1 MQKHRSYRAAHLQ
14 WDVVRKA
21 HALQFLKE
29 KGLIGK
35 QERITGC
42 ELQQLI
48 DIIRL
53 NQLNLDNLYLL
64 SQTGS
69 LNQLNMKCVQ
79 FEQVSM
85 TNATFS
91 FVDLNGASFDG
102 SRLNGVKFEGSSL
115 ICANFNGTELD
126 GTDFG
131 DSNLTDAQFINVNLS
146 TAKLTENQRY
156 QAKFENSTMSNTTV
170 SDGTTHS
177 PSTVDMP
184 STSDVETSID
194 TVATANKVRNI
205 ITNTLNISP
214 CATRNKNGT
223 TIAGNP
229 NGSEGSDLSSLKG
242 PRGILVDLG
251 DSNTL
256 YVVDEGNKRILK
268 FKQGE
273 INGQAVAE
281 NLTRPVGVFI
291 DNDKNLYVGHSGK
304 VLKFRP
310 NTSVGVIV
318 AGGNGVGSGLH
329 QLSIHTPGLMIDQN
343 NNLYVSE
350 HENHRIVKWEPNA
363 QTGILIA
370 GKTNSKGKDSIR
382 LNFPQAIVVDSIH
395 NALYVA
401 DCVNSRIQRFHPI
414 GDTSGETV
422 AGNGTEGNSLF
433 QLWYPTGIIVDS
445 DENIYIADNGN
456 DRIVKWMARN
466 YTAGGVCIAGRCES
480 GGRQPHELRAS
491 FDLKFDSDRNLI
503 VSQTNSIQKFEII
516 RNQCN

>member
-1 MQKHRSYRAAHLQ
+1 
-14 WDVVRKA
+14 
-21 HALQFLKE
+21 
-29 KGLIGK
+29 
-35 QERITGC
+35 
-42 ELQQLI
+42 
-48 DIIRL
+48 
-53 NQLNLDNLYLL
+53 
-64 SQTGS
+64 
-69 LNQLNMKCVQ
+69 
-79 FEQVSM
+79 
-85 TNATFS
+85 
-91 FVDLNGASFDG
+91 
-102 SRLNGVKFEGSSL
+102 
-115 ICANFNGTELD
+115 
-126 GTDFG
+126 
-131 DSNLTDAQFINVNLS
+131 
-146 TAKLTENQRY
+146 
-156 QAKFENSTMSNTTV
+156 
-170 SDGTTHS
+170 
-177 PSTVDMP
+177 
-184 STSDVETSID
+184 
-194 TVATANKVRNI
+194 RNI

-350 HENHRIVKWEPNA
+350 HENHRIVKWEPSA

-370 GKTNSKGKDSIR
+370 GKTNSRGKNSIR
-382 LNFPQAIVVDSIH
+382 LNFPQGIVVDSIH
-395 NALYVA
+395 NALYVT
-401 DCVNSRIQRFHPI
+401 DCV
-414 GDTSGETV
+414 
-422 AGNGTEGNSLF
+422 
-433 QLWYPTGIIVDS
+433 
-445 DENIYIADNGN
+445 
-456 DRIVKWMARN
+456 N

-503 VSQTNSIQKFEII
+503 VSQTNNIQKFEII